1 MNTVYDVLTVGEL
14 KNILNNIPNDM
25 GLNLEIQ
32 TIDNGLVSAS
42 ECVEI
47 IVENEDNYRA
57 LTIRATET

>member
-14 KNILNNIPNDM
+14 KNILGNIPNDM

-47 IVENEDNYRA
+47 IAENEDNYKV